1 MLPDIYLDPRNESE
15 YKELKFVNFMAA
27 VLAFYDLPD
36 DKMINVDA
44 EAFRR
49 SLGILGELEAW
60 KNKII
65 IVQYI
70 FVKLKSMADCT

>member
-1 MLPDIYLDPRNESE
+1 MNRNI
-15 YKELKFVNFMAA
+15 KNLKFVNFMAA

-60 KNKII
+60 KNKNNNRS
-65 IVQYI
+65 VYI
-70 FVKLKSMADCT
+70 REIKKAWQAVPKK

>member
-1 MLPDIYLDPRNESE
+1 
-15 YKELKFVNFMAA
+15 
-27 VLAFYDLPD
+27 
-36 DKMINVDA
+36 MINVDA

-70 FVKLKSMADCT
+70 FVKLKKHGRLYLKVVQMNFHISMQRL